1 MMDVDECQLNDIIFV
16 CNQDRYLRVNDG
28 FGLIKDSK
36 FTIATVGPVRWQGE
50 RRVPLAGKR

>member
-36 FTIATVGPVRWQGE
+36 FTIVRWQGEITE